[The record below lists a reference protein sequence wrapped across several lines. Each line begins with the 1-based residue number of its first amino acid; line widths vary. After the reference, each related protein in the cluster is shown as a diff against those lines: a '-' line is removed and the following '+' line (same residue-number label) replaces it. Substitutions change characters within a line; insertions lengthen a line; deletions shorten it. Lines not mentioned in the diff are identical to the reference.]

1 LLVLKVVSFKNG
13 FWVFVLMGVILF
25 IDTQTLILIIIAF
38 IILIIWGP
46 SKIPQLA
53 RSFGQ
58 AVREFRRG
66 ARENEP
72 EPELIEIAKK
82 LGIDP
87 TGKSRDELLTEINNK
102 LAQQKKVETKTTVDP
117 KVLEIAE
124 RLGIDTRGKS
134 EEELVK
140 EINWRLSNK

>member
-1 LLVLKVVSFKNG
+1 
-13 FWVFVLMGVILF
+13 MGVVLF

-66 ARENEP
+66 ASESEP
-72 EPELIEIAKK
+72 EPELVEVARK

-87 TGKSRDELLTEINNK
+87 TGKTRDELLTEINK
-102 LAQQKKVETKTTVDP
+102 ALSQQRASTAAKSGVDP
-117 KVLEIAE
+117 RVLEIAE

-134 EEELVK
+134 EEDLIK

>member
-1 LLVLKVVSFKNG
+1 
-13 FWVFVLMGVILF
+13 
-25 IDTQTLILIIIAF
+25 
-38 IILIIWGP
+38 
-46 SKIPQLA
+46 LA
-53 RSFGQ
+53 RSLGQ

-66 ARENEP
+66 ARESEP
-72 EPELIEIAKK
+72 EPELIEIARK

-134 EEELVK
+134 EEELIR

>member
-1 LLVLKVVSFKNG
+1 
-13 FWVFVLMGVILF
+13 MGVILF

-38 IILIIWGP
+38 VILIIWGP

-58 AVREFRRG
+58 AVREFNRG
-66 ARENEP
+66 TQENEP

-102 LAQQKKVETKTTVDP
+102 LAHTKQESTPDF
-117 KVLEIAE
+117 
-124 RLGIDTRGKS
+124 
-134 EEELVK
+134 
-140 EINWRLSNK
+140 

>member
-1 LLVLKVVSFKNG
+1 
-13 FWVFVLMGVILF
+13 MGVVLF

-53 RSFGQ
+53 RSLGQ
-58 AVREFRRG
+58 SVREFRRG
-66 ARENEP
+66 AQESEP
-72 EPELIEIAKK
+72 EPELIEVARK

-102 LAQQKKVETKTTVDP
+102 LSQQRQGTAKVSVDP

-134 EEELVK
+134 EEDLVK

>member
-1 LLVLKVVSFKNG
+1 LSC
-13 FWVFVLMGVILF
+13 MGVVLI

-53 RSFGQ
+53 RSLGQ

-66 ARENEP
+66 ARESEP
-72 EPELIEIAKK
+72 EPELVEIAKK

-87 TGKSRDELLTEINNK
+87 TGKSRDELLIEINNK
-102 LAQQKKVETKTTVDP
+102 LSQQRQGTAKVSVDP

-124 RLGIDTRGKS
+124 KLGIDTKGKS
-134 EEELVK
+134 EEELIR

>member
-1 LLVLKVVSFKNG
+1 MLAKFLSKSTIG
-13 FWVFVLMGVILF
+13 ALMGILLF
-25 IDTQTLILIIIAF
+25 IDMQTLILILIAF
-38 IILIIWGP
+38 IVLIIWGP

-66 ARENEP
+66 ASENEP
-72 EPELIEIAKK
+72 EPELIEVAKK

-87 TGKSRDELLTEINNK
+87 TGKTRDELLAEINSR
-102 LAQQKKVETKTTVDP
+102 LSQQKPVVEKSSVDP
-117 KVLEIAE
+117 RVLEIAE
-124 RLGIDTRGKS
+124 KLGIDTRGKS
-134 EEELVK
+134 EEELIK

>member
-1 LLVLKVVSFKNG
+1 
-13 FWVFVLMGVILF
+13 MGIVLF

-38 IILIIWGP
+38 VVLIIWGP

-58 AVREFRRG
+58 AVREFKRG
-66 ARENEP
+66 TQENEP

-117 KVLEIAE
+117 RFSRLPRDLVLIRGVNLRRSWLR
-124 RLGIDTRGKS
+124 RLTGG
-134 EEELVK
+134 
-140 EINWRLSNK
+140 

>member
-1 LLVLKVVSFKNG
+1 LF
-13 FWVFVLMGVILF
+13 LMGVILL
-25 IDTQTLILIIIAF
+25 IDPQILILLIIAF
-38 IILIIWGP
+38 VILIIWGP

-58 AVREFRRG
+58 AVREFKRG
-66 ARENEP
+66 AQENEP
-72 EPELIEIAKK
+72 EPELIEIARK

>member
-1 LLVLKVVSFKNG
+1 MIPI
-13 FWVFVLMGVILF
+13 LMGVVLF

-38 IILIIWGP
+38 IVLVIWGP

-53 RSFGQ
+53 RSLGQ
-58 AVREFRRG
+58 SIREFKRG
-66 ARENEP
+66 AAENEP
-72 EPELIEIAKK
+72 EPELIEVARK

-87 TGKSRDELLTEINNK
+87 TGKTRDELLTEINNR
-102 LAQQKKVETKTTVDP
+102 LGQQKTVVEKPSVDP

-124 RLGIDTRGKS
+124 RLGIDTKGKS
-134 EEELVK
+134 EEDLIK

>member
-1 LLVLKVVSFKNG
+1 MQLALFC
-13 FWVFVLMGVILF
+13 MGVILL
-25 IDTQTLILIIIAF
+25 IDPQILILLIIAF
-38 IILIIWGP
+38 VVLIIWGP

>member
-1 LLVLKVVSFKNG
+1 MAVLLFL
-13 FWVFVLMGVILF
+13 
-25 IDTQTLILIIIAF
+25 DTQMLILIIIAF

-66 ARENEP
+66 ASESEP
-72 EPELIEIAKK
+72 EPELVEIAKK

-87 TGKSRDELLTEINNK
+87 SGKSRDELLTEISSK
-102 LAQQKKVETKTTVDP
+102 LQQQPAKVKAEGVKVDP
-117 KVLEIAE
+117 RVLEMAE
-124 RLGIDTRGKS
+124 KLGIDTKGKS
-134 EEELVK
+134 EEELIK
-140 EINWRLSNK
+140 EINWKLSNK

>member
-1 LLVLKVVSFKNG
+1 MLAKFLSKPTTSL
-13 FWVFVLMGVILF
+13 LMGIILF
-25 IDTQTLILIIIAF
+25 IDTQTLILILIAF

-66 ARENEP
+66 ASESEP
-72 EPELIEIAKK
+72 EPELVEVARK

-87 TGKSRDELLTEINNK
+87 TGKTRDELLTEINK
-102 LAQQKKVETKTTVDP
+102 ALSQQRASTAKPSVDP
-117 KVLEIAE
+117 RVLEIAE
-124 RLGIDTRGKS
+124 RLGIDTRGGKS
-134 EEELVK
+134 EEDLIK

>member
-1 LLVLKVVSFKNG
+1 
-13 FWVFVLMGVILF
+13 MGIILF
-25 IDTQTLILIIIAF
+25 IDTQTLILILIAF
-38 IILIIWGP
+38 VVLIIWGGP

-66 ARENEP
+66 ASESEP
-72 EPELIEIAKK
+72 EPELVEVARR

-87 TGKSRDELLTEINNK
+87 TGKTRDELLTEINK
-102 LAQQKKVETKTTVDP
+102 ALSQQRTSATAKPSVDP
-117 KVLEIAE
+117 RVLEIAE

-134 EEELVK
+134 EEDLIK

>member
-1 LLVLKVVSFKNG
+1 MIPI
-13 FWVFVLMGVILF
+13 LMGVVLF

-38 IILIIWGP
+38 IVLVIWGP

-53 RSFGQ
+53 RSLGQ
-58 AVREFRRG
+58 SIREFKRG
-66 ARENEP
+66 AAENEP
-72 EPELIEIAKK
+72 EPELIEVARK

-87 TGKSRDELLTEINNK
+87 TGKTRDELLNEINNR
-102 LAQQKKVETKTTVDP
+102 LSQQKATVTVKSTVDP

-124 RLGIDTRGKS
+124 RLGIDTKGKS
-134 EEELVK
+134 EEDLIK

>member
-1 LLVLKVVSFKNG
+1 
-13 FWVFVLMGVILF
+13 MGVVLF

-38 IILIIWGP
+38 IVLVIWGP

-53 RSFGQ
+53 RSLGQ
-58 AVREFRRG
+58 SIREFKRG
-66 ARENEP
+66 AAENEP
-72 EPELIEIAKK
+72 EPELIEVARK

-87 TGKSRDELLTEINNK
+87 TGKTRDELLTEINNM
-102 LAQQKKVETKTTVDP
+102 LGQQKTVVEKPSVDP

-124 RLGIDTRGKS
+124 RLGINTKGKS
-134 EEELVK
+134 EEDLIK

>member
-1 LLVLKVVSFKNG
+1 
-13 FWVFVLMGVILF
+13 MGIVLF

-38 IILIIWGP
+38 VVLIIWGP

-102 LAQQKKVETKTTVDP
+102 LSQQRQGTAKVSVDP

>member
-1 LLVLKVVSFKNG
+1 
-13 FWVFVLMGVILF
+13 MGVVLF

-38 IILIIWGP
+38 IVLVIWGP

-53 RSFGQ
+53 RSLGQ
-58 AVREFRRG
+58 SIREFKRG
-66 ARENEP
+66 AAENEP
-72 EPELIEIAKK
+72 EPELIEVARK

-87 TGKSRDELLTEINNK
+87 TGKTRDELLTEINNR
-102 LAQQKKVETKTTVDP
+102 LSQQKATVTVKSTVDP

-134 EEELVK
+134 EEELIK

>member
-1 LLVLKVVSFKNG
+1 MQLALFC
-13 FWVFVLMGVILF
+13 MGVILF

-38 IILIIWGP
+38 IVLIIWGP

-72 EPELIEIAKK
+72 EPELIEVAKK

>member
-1 LLVLKVVSFKNG
+1 MFC
-13 FWVFVLMGVILF
+13 MGVILL
-25 IDTQTLILIIIAF
+25 IDTQTLILLIIAF

-53 RSFGQ
+53 RSLGQ

-66 ARENEP
+66 ARESEP
-72 EPELIEIAKK
+72 EPELIEIARK

-134 EEELVK
+134 EEELIR
-140 EINWRLSNK
+140 EINWRLSNR

>member
-1 LLVLKVVSFKNG
+1 
-13 FWVFVLMGVILF
+13 MGVFLI
-25 IDTQTLILIIIAF
+25 IDTQTLIIIIIAF
-38 IILIIWGP
+38 IILVIWGP

-53 RSFGQ
+53 RSIGQ
-58 AVREFRRG
+58 SIREFRRG
-66 ARENEP
+66 VSESEP
-72 EPELIEIAKK
+72 EPELVEVARK

-87 TGKSRDELLTEINNK
+87 TGKTRDELLTEINNK
-102 LAQQKKVETKTTVDP
+102 LSQQKPVAKAGVDP

-134 EEELVK
+134 EEDLIK

>member
-1 LLVLKVVSFKNG
+1 MQLALFC
-13 FWVFVLMGVILF
+13 MGVILF

-53 RSFGQ
+53 RSLGQ
-58 AVREFRRG
+58 SVREFKRG
-66 ARENEP
+66 TQENEP

>member
-1 LLVLKVVSFKNG
+1 
-13 FWVFVLMGVILF
+13 MGVLLL
-25 IDTQTLILIIIAF
+25 IDTQTLIIIIIAF
-38 IILIIWGP
+38 IILVIWGP

-53 RSFGQ
+53 RSLGQ
-58 AVREFRRG
+58 SIREFRRG
-66 ARENEP
+66 VSESEP
-72 EPELIEIAKK
+72 EPELVEVARK

-87 TGKSRDELLTEINNK
+87 TGKTRDELLAEINNK
-102 LAQQKKVETKTTVDP
+102 LSQQKPVAGKAGVDP

-134 EEELVK
+134 EEELIK

>member
-1 LLVLKVVSFKNG
+1 
-13 FWVFVLMGVILF
+13 MGVVLF

-38 IILIIWGP
+38 IVLVIWGGP
-46 SKIPQLA
+46 SKIPPQLA
-53 RSFGQ
+53 RSLGQ
-58 AVREFRRG
+58 SIREFKRG
-66 ARENEP
+66 ASESEP
-72 EPELIEIAKK
+72 EPELIEIARK

-102 LAQQKKVETKTTVDP
+102 LGQQQRAAAEKPSVDP

-134 EEELVK
+134 EEDLIK

>member
-1 LLVLKVVSFKNG
+1 
-13 FWVFVLMGVILF
+13 M
-25 IDTQTLILIIIAF
+25 ILIIIAF
-38 IILIIWGP
+38 IVLIIWGP

-53 RSFGQ
+53 RSLGQ
-58 AVREFRRG
+58 SIREFKRG
-66 ARENEP
+66 ASESEP

-87 TGKSRDELLTEINNK
+87 TGKSRDELLTEINNR
-102 LAQQKKVETKTTVDP
+102 LSQQRPAPEKPSVDP

-134 EEELVK
+134 EEDLIK

>member
-1 LLVLKVVSFKNG
+1 MIPI
-13 FWVFVLMGVILF
+13 LMGVVLF

-38 IILIIWGP
+38 IVLVIWGP

-53 RSFGQ
+53 RSLGQ
-58 AVREFRRG
+58 SIREFKRG
-66 ARENEP
+66 AAENEP
-72 EPELIEIAKK
+72 EPELIEVARK

-87 TGKSRDELLTEINNK
+87 TGKTRDEILTEINNR
-102 LAQQKKVETKTTVDP
+102 LGQQKTVVGKPSVDS

-124 RLGIDTRGKS
+124 RLGIDTKGKS
-134 EEELVK
+134 EEDLIK